1 MINFFK
7 KKNEMAKES
16 FLQALNALDVMPEM
30 WKARNCSFKTDIRVD
45 VDDKELQ
52 LHICRTVKGRDAD
65 ISRSPLAYRC
75 HGIKAMPAKDFLLL
89 LFLNCSEVYG
99 HRRPLDGTDTD
110 LIKFYYKA
118 GFFIFFIKKIKKSTK
133 IHYSF
138 PKFPHTECI
147 QKNNKK
153 GDKNMSTTLLERFRK
168 NVETKK
174 GESEFLDASIEFLD
188 DIEKEIKE
196 GIDAGKVLTK
206 EEKKELSEFYDYFTK
221 TYLNDNS
228 CFELDLYSHYD
239 EEPPVLQLMEEM
251 FDDALLIERDAYID
265 FMPDDERARAD
276 DLVEKLLK
284 IDGDLSVNLVF
295 GDECVFSFY
304 VDKDDPN
311 FSKRKTADCRSGD
324 MPDSEANLLYA
335 CGKMFHD
342 HGILIVSQVDA
353 IDGTFTMFAIECND
367 GETYVGVP
375 KEKLKEIVTMFNG
388 EEPDT
393 DEKLT
398 DADAFLDCGMQL
410 NKADELSERNGAGK
424 VIQMPVR

>member
-1 MINFFK
+1 
-7 KKNEMAKES
+7 
-16 FLQALNALDVMPEM
+16 
-30 WKARNCSFKTDIRVD
+30 
-45 VDDKELQ
+45 
-52 LHICRTVKGRDAD
+52 
-65 ISRSPLAYRC
+65 
-75 HGIKAMPAKDFLLL
+75 
-89 LFLNCSEVYG
+89 
-99 HRRPLDGTDTD
+99 
-110 LIKFYYKA
+110 
-118 GFFIFFIKKIKKSTK
+118 
-133 IHYSF
+133 
-138 PKFPHTECI
+138 
-147 QKNNKK
+147 
-153 GDKNMSTTLLERFRK
+153 MSTTLLERFRK
-168 NVETKK
+168 NVEAKK
-174 GESEFLDASIEFLD
+174 GDSEFLDASIEFLD
-188 DIEKEIKE
+188 DIEREIKE

-265 FMPDDERARAD
+265 FMSDDERTKAD
-276 DLVEKLLK
+276 ALTEKLLK

-311 FSKRKTADCRSGD
+311 FCKRKTADCRSVD
-324 MPDSEANLLYA
+324 MPDCEANLLYA

-342 HGILIVSQVDA
+342 HGILIVSQVDS
-353 IDGTFTMFAIECND
+353 IDGTFTMFAIECSD

-375 KEKLKEIVTMFNG
+375 KEKLKEMVTMFNG

-398 DADAFLDCGMQL
+398 DADVFLDCEMQL
-410 NKADELSERNGAGK
+410 NKADELSERKGTGK
-424 VIQMPVR
+424 VTQMPVR

>member
-1 MINFFK
+1 
-7 KKNEMAKES
+7 
-16 FLQALNALDVMPEM
+16 
-30 WKARNCSFKTDIRVD
+30 
-45 VDDKELQ
+45 
-52 LHICRTVKGRDAD
+52 
-65 ISRSPLAYRC
+65 
-75 HGIKAMPAKDFLLL
+75 
-89 LFLNCSEVYG
+89 
-99 HRRPLDGTDTD
+99 
-110 LIKFYYKA
+110 
-118 GFFIFFIKKIKKSTK
+118 
-133 IHYSF
+133 
-138 PKFPHTECI
+138 
-147 QKNNKK
+147 
-153 GDKNMSTTLLERFRK
+153 MSTTLLERFRK

-188 DIEKEIKE
+188 DIEREIKE
-196 GIDAGKVLTK
+196 GIDTGKVLTK
-206 EEKKELSEFYDYFTK
+206 EDKKELSEFYDYFTK

-284 IDGDLSVNLVF
+284 INGDLSVNLVF

-311 FSKRKTADCRSGD
+311 FSACRTADCRSGD

-342 HGILIVSQVDA
+342 HGIMIVSQVDA

-375 KEKLKEIVTMFNG
+375 KEKLKEMVTMFNG

-393 DEKLT
+393 DEKLA
-398 DADAFLDCGMQL
+398 DADAFLDCGMQ
-410 NKADELSERNGAGK
+410 KTEAEELPERRSAGK
-424 VIQMPVR
+424 VIQMPTM

>member
-1 MINFFK
+1 
-7 KKNEMAKES
+7 
-16 FLQALNALDVMPEM
+16 
-30 WKARNCSFKTDIRVD
+30 
-45 VDDKELQ
+45 
-52 LHICRTVKGRDAD
+52 
-65 ISRSPLAYRC
+65 
-75 HGIKAMPAKDFLLL
+75 
-89 LFLNCSEVYG
+89 
-99 HRRPLDGTDTD
+99 
-110 LIKFYYKA
+110 
-118 GFFIFFIKKIKKSTK
+118 
-133 IHYSF
+133 
-138 PKFPHTECI
+138 
-147 QKNNKK
+147 
-153 GDKNMSTTLLERFRK
+153 MSTTLLERFRK
-168 NVETKK
+168 NVESKK
-174 GESEFLDASIEFLD
+174 GEPEFLDASIEFLD
-188 DIEKEIKE
+188 DIEREIKE
-196 GIDAGKVLTK
+196 GIDAGKILTK
-206 EEKKELSEFYDYFTK
+206 EEKKEFSEFYDYFTK

-251 FDDALLIERDAYID
+251 FDNALLIERDAYID
-265 FMPDDERARAD
+265 FMPYDERARVD
-276 DLVEKLLK
+276 ELVEKLLK

-311 FSKRKTADCRSGD
+311 FSACRTADCRSGD

-375 KEKLKEIVTMFNG
+375 KEKLKEMVTMFNG

-398 DADAFLDCGMQL
+398 DADAFLDCEMQL

>member
-1 MINFFK
+1 
-7 KKNEMAKES
+7 
-16 FLQALNALDVMPEM
+16 
-30 WKARNCSFKTDIRVD
+30 
-45 VDDKELQ
+45 
-52 LHICRTVKGRDAD
+52 
-65 ISRSPLAYRC
+65 
-75 HGIKAMPAKDFLLL
+75 
-89 LFLNCSEVYG
+89 
-99 HRRPLDGTDTD
+99 
-110 LIKFYYKA
+110 
-118 GFFIFFIKKIKKSTK
+118 
-133 IHYSF
+133 
-138 PKFPHTECI
+138 
-147 QKNNKK
+147 
-153 GDKNMSTTLLERFRK
+153 MSTTLLERFRK
-168 NVETKK
+168 NVEAKK

-188 DIEKEIKE
+188 DIEREIKE

-311 FSKRKTADCRSGD
+311 FSACRTADCRSGD

-353 IDGTFTMFAIECND
+353 IDGTFTMFAIECDD
-367 GETYVGVP
+367 GETYTGIP
-375 KEKLKEIVTMFNG
+375 KEKLKKIVTMFNG

-410 NKADELSERNGAGK
+410 NGAEELPERRSAGK
-424 VIQMPVR
+424 VIQMPTM

>member
-1 MINFFK
+1 
-7 KKNEMAKES
+7 
-16 FLQALNALDVMPEM
+16 
-30 WKARNCSFKTDIRVD
+30 
-45 VDDKELQ
+45 
-52 LHICRTVKGRDAD
+52 
-65 ISRSPLAYRC
+65 
-75 HGIKAMPAKDFLLL
+75 
-89 LFLNCSEVYG
+89 
-99 HRRPLDGTDTD
+99 
-110 LIKFYYKA
+110 
-118 GFFIFFIKKIKKSTK
+118 
-133 IHYSF
+133 
-138 PKFPHTECI
+138 
-147 QKNNKK
+147 
-153 GDKNMSTTLLERFRK
+153 MSTTLLENFKK

-188 DIEKEIKE
+188 DIERKIKE

-239 EEPPVLQLMEEM
+239 EEPPVLQLMEEI

-265 FMPDDERARAD
+265 FMPDDERAKAD

-311 FSKRKTADCRSGD
+311 FRACSTADCRSGD
-324 MPDSEANLLYA
+324 IPDSEANLLYA

-353 IDGTFTMFAIECND
+353 IDGTFTIFAIECGD
-367 GETYVGVP
+367 GETYAGIP
-375 KEKLKEIVTMFNG
+375 KEKLKEMVTMFNG

-393 DEKLT
+393 DEELT
-398 DADAFLDCGMQL
+398 DADAFLDCEMQKTEAEVDAKL
-410 NKADELSERNGAGK
+410 EELSGK
-424 VIQMPVR
+424 GMPEGELPKD

>member
-1 MINFFK
+1 
-7 KKNEMAKES
+7 
-16 FLQALNALDVMPEM
+16 
-30 WKARNCSFKTDIRVD
+30 
-45 VDDKELQ
+45 
-52 LHICRTVKGRDAD
+52 
-65 ISRSPLAYRC
+65 
-75 HGIKAMPAKDFLLL
+75 
-89 LFLNCSEVYG
+89 
-99 HRRPLDGTDTD
+99 
-110 LIKFYYKA
+110 
-118 GFFIFFIKKIKKSTK
+118 
-133 IHYSF
+133 
-138 PKFPHTECI
+138 
-147 QKNNKK
+147 
-153 GDKNMSTTLLERFRK
+153 MSTTLLERFRK
-168 NVETKK
+168 NVEAKK
-174 GESEFLDASIEFLD
+174 GEPEFLDASIEFLD
-188 DIEKEIKE
+188 DIEREIKE
-196 GIDAGKVLTK
+196 GIDAGKVLSK
-206 EEKKELSEFYDYFTK
+206 EEKKEFSEFYDYFTK
-221 TYLNDNS
+221 TYLSDNS

-311 FSKRKTADCRSGD
+311 FSACRTADCRSGD

-342 HGILIVSQVDA
+342 HGIMIVSQVDA

-375 KEKLKEIVTMFNG
+375 KEKLKEMVTMFNG

-393 DEKLT
+393 DEKLA
-398 DADAFLDCGMQL
+398 DADAFLDCGMQ
-410 NKADELSERNGAGK
+410 KTEAEELPERRSAGK
-424 VIQMPVR
+424 VIQMPTM